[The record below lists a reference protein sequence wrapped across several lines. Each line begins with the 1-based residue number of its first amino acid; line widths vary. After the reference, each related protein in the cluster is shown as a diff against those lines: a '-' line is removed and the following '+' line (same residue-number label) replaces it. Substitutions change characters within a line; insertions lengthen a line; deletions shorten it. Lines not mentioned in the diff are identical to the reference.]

1 MTDEEQRTLISID
14 KKLDSFITKIDTV
27 LYDNNGN
34 PGLCSIVNKLRQ
46 QIT

>member
-1 MTDEEQRTLISID
+1 MTDEEKVTLANID

-27 LYDNNGN
+27 LYDN
-34 PGLCSIVNKLRQ
+34 KLRQ